1 MRPARLRDSLV
12 NSLWLIP
19 MLFVVSGAGLALI
32 TLAIDK
38 AADYDLVSQALTG
51 PPAAA
56 QTILTTF
63 IASLVTL
70 ISIVMTVITVAV
82 QLAMQQFS
90 PRIVRPL
97 LQDRRNQCM
106 VGLFAATLVF
116 SLIVVPQAY
125 GHEGGQGSGLPGL
138 SILTA
143 EVLMLASVIALILY
157 VHQAGQA
164 MRVSGLIDLVGD
176 QTRAMIK
183 ATYPEPN
190 SPLADVAGEDVIA
203 SPEAGA
209 VYRIEYD
216 ALVEE
221 ALRAEIAL
229 ELVPAMGDFVATGA
243 PLVRVHG
250 EGGSRLDHEKIKQLV
265 WLGGERS
272 HTDDPAY
279 GLRKLVDIAERGLA
293 EPFEDPTTT
302 VMAIDRIHDVLRML
316 VNRDFPDGRYSDESG
331 ELRLTVPVVGWDDY
345 VWLAFTELRVAGAGS
360 PQVPRRIR
368 AAIDD
373 LLEVAPP
380 DRRPPLERQLQ
391 LLDALVEQEYDEG
404 EQIDRAQ
411 TSDRQGI
418 GSPGSKQQSKH

>member
-1 MRPARLRDSLV
+1 MRPAQLRNSLA

-19 MLFVVSGAGLALI
+19 MLLAVSGAGLALI
-32 TLAIDK
+32 TLSIDE
-38 AADYDLVSQALTG
+38 ATDYDLIPQALTG
-51 PPAAA
+51 PPSAA
-56 QTILTTF
+56 QAILTTF
-63 IASLVTL
+63 IGALVTL

-106 VGLFAATLVF
+106 IGLFAATLVV

-125 GHEGGQGSGLPGL
+125 GHATGNGPGLPGL
-138 SILTA
+138 SILLA
-143 EVLMLASVIALILY
+143 EVLMLASVIALVLY

-176 QTRAMIK
+176 QTREMID
-183 ATYPEPN
+183 ATYPKPD
-190 SPLADVAGEDVIA
+190 SPLADVAGEEVIP
-203 SPEAGA
+203 SPDAGA

-221 ALRAEIAL
+221 ARRADVAL
-229 ELVPAMGDFVATGA
+229 ELVPAMGDFVGHGA
-243 PLVRVHG
+243 PLVKVQG
-250 EGGSRLDHEKIKQLV
+250 DDGSHLDRSKIQQLV

-279 GLRKLVDIAERGLA
+279 GVRKLVDIAERGLA

-302 VMAIDRIHDVLRML
+302 VMALDRIHDVLRML
-316 VNRDFPDGRYSDESG
+316 VNRDFPDGRYSDDDG
-331 ELRLTVPVVGWDDY
+331 RLRLTVPVVGWDDY
-345 VWLAFTELRVAGAGS
+345 VWLAFTEIRVAGAGS

-368 AAIDD
+368 DAIED
-373 LLEVAPP
+373 LLEVAQP
-380 DRRPPLERQLQ
+380 DRRPPLERQLA
-391 LLDALVEQEYDEG
+391 LLEAQIEQEYDED
-404 EQIDRAQ
+404 EQIERAN
-411 TSDRQGI
+411 TGDRQGI
-418 GSPGSKQQSKH
+418 GSPQ

>member
-19 MLFVVSGAGLALI
+19 MLFAVSGATFALI
-32 TLAIDK
+32 TLSIDR
-38 AADYDLVSQALTG
+38 AGDYDLVSQALTG

-70 ISIVMTVITVAV
+70 ISIVMTVITVVV

-97 LQDRRNQCM
+97 LQERRNQCM

-116 SLIVVPQAY
+116 CLIVVPQAY
-125 GHEGGQGSGLPGL
+125 GHEGGKGSGLPGL
-138 SILTA
+138 SILSA

-164 MRVSGLIDLVGD
+164 MRVSGLIDLVSD
-176 QTRAMIK
+176 QTRAMVK
-183 ATYPEPN
+183 ATYPEPD
-190 SPLADVAGEDVIA
+190 SPLADVAGEDVTA
-203 SPEAGA
+203 SPEAGV

-216 ALVEE
+216 GLVEE
-221 ALRAEIAL
+221 ARRADVAL
-229 ELVPAMGDFVATGA
+229 ELVPAMGDFVASGA
-243 PLVRVHG
+243 PLVRIHSD
-250 EGGSRLDHEKIKQLV
+250 GGSRLDRNRVKQLV

-272 HTDDPAY
+272 HTDDPSY
-279 GLRKLVDIAERGLA
+279 GVRKLVDIAERGLV
-293 EPFEDPTTT
+293 EPFEDPTTA

-316 VNRDFPDGRYSDESG
+316 VNRDFPDGRYYDDRG
-331 ELRLTVPVVGWDDY
+331 VLRLTVPVVGWDDY

-360 PQVPRRIR
+360 PQIPRRIR
-368 AAIDD
+368 AAIED
-373 LLEVAPP
+373 LLKVAPP
-380 DRRPPLERQLQ
+380 DRRPPLERQLK
-391 LLDALVEQEYDEG
+391 LLDAQVELEYDED
-404 EQIDRAQ
+404 EQIERAM
-411 TSDRQGI
+411 SGDRQGI
-418 GSPGSKQQSKH
+418 GSP

>member
-1 MRPARLRDSLV
+1 MRPARFLNSLV

-19 MLFVVSGAGLALI
+19 MLFAVSGAGLALI
-32 TLAIDK
+32 TLSIDK
-38 AADYDLVSQALTG
+38 GADYDLVSQALTG

-63 IASLVTL
+63 IGALVTL

-116 SLIVVPQAY
+116 CLIVVPQAY
-125 GHEGGQGSGLPGL
+125 AHEGGKGSGLPGL

-176 QTRAMIK
+176 QTREMIHK
-183 ATYPEPN
+183 AYPEPD
-190 SPLADVAGEDVIA
+190 SPLPDVAGEDVIA
-203 SPEAGA
+203 SPDAGV
-209 VYRIEYD
+209 VYRVEYD

-221 ALRAEIAL
+221 ARRSGVAL
-229 ELVPAMGDFVATGA
+229 ELIPAMGDFVASGA
-243 PLVRVHG
+243 PLVRIHG
-250 EGGSRLDHEKIKQLV
+250 HTGSPLDRKKIRQLV

-279 GLRKLVDIAERGLA
+279 GVRKLVDIAERGLA
-293 EPFEDPTTT
+293 EPFDDPTTT
-302 VMAIDRIHDVLRML
+302 VMALDRIHDVLRML
-316 VNRDFPDGRYSDESG
+316 VNRDFPAGRYSDG
-331 ELRLTVPVVGWDDY
+331 DGDLRLTVPMVGWDDY

-360 PQVPRRIR
+360 PQIPRRIR
-368 AAIDD
+368 AAIED
-373 LLEVAPP
+373 LLEIAPP
-380 DRRPPLERQLQ
+380 DRRPPLEQQLQ
-391 LLDALVEQEYDEG
+391 LLDAQIEQEYDEE
-404 EQIDRAQ
+404 EQIERAK
-411 TSDRQGI
+411 TGDRQGI
-418 GSPGSKQQSKH
+418 GSP